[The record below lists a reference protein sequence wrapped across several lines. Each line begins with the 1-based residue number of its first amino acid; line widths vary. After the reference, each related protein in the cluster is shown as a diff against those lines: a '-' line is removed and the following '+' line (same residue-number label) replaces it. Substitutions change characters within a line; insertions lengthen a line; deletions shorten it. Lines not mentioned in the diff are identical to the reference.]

1 MRNTVFVTGGSGGIG
16 SEICREFGK
25 LGYPVAIGYN
35 TNKKSAELIAEEIT
49 ASNGIAMAVKC
60 DVSNIQSINNAINII
75 KDNLGD
81 VEILVNNAGTANI
94 NLFTS
99 LTTEEIYDLINTNL
113 IGAMLCSKAVLPHM
127 INRKHGKIINITSV
141 WGEVGA
147 SCETVYSAAKAGL
160 IGFTKALGKE
170 VAPSGINVN
179 AISAGLI
186 DTPMNDNLST
196 DDISEIIN
204 EIPANRIGQPK
215 DIAKAVM
222 FLASESADYICG
234 QIIRVDG
241 GWQG

>member
-49 ASNGIAMAVKC
+49 SANGIAMAVKC
-60 DVSNIQSINNAINII
+60 DVSNIQSINKAINII
-75 KDNLGD
+75 KENLGD
-81 VEILVNNAGTANI
+81 IEILVNNAGTANI

-186 DTPMNDNLST
+186 DTPMNDNLS
-196 DDISEIIN
+196 DNDISQIIN
-204 EIPANRIGQPK
+204 EVPANRIGQPK

-222 FLASESADYICG
+222 FLASDSADYICG